1 MILTLSYIFLSIAV
15 LSLLKAKSITRL
27 YFIPI
32 IVSILFLISSLY
44 SNLRIYT
51 DLLAS
56 LLLFAFV
63 RDIVGKGFLTS
74 PEFKPPVVFRNVTAI
89 CIAIITIAL
98 ILEYFIPH
106 ESRSFSE
113 MVYFGLSETI
123 LANTF
128 MLLAYSR
135 KNVYSRLGDY
145 TILMIVS
152 FLVVFD
158 LAWDL
163 IAYIVM
169 YIVLP
174 FDLKSCVNMIVKTVD
189 VYLNYTFSLLFL
201 LSTLRR

>member
-1 MILTLSYIFLSIAV
+1 LILTLSYIFLSIAV

-98 ILEYFIPH
+98 ILEYSIPH

-163 IAYIVM
+163 IAHIVM

>member
-1 MILTLSYIFLSIAV
+1 MILTLSYIFLSVAV

-32 IVSILFLISSLY
+32 IVSILFLISSLD

-74 PEFKPPVVFRNVTAI
+74 PEFKPPVVFWKVTAI

-98 ILEYFIPH
+98 ILEYYIPH
-106 ESRSFSE
+106 ENRSFSE

-135 KNVYSRLGDY
+135 KKVYSRLGDY

-163 IAYIVM
+163 IAHIVM

-174 FDLKSCVNMIVKTVD
+174 FDLKSCVSMIVETVD

>member
-1 MILTLSYIFLSIAV
+1 LILTLSYIFLSIAV

-163 IAYIVM
+163 IAHIVM

>member
-113 MVYFGLSETI
+113 IVYFGLSETI

>member
-1 MILTLSYIFLSIAV
+1 
-15 LSLLKAKSITRL
+15 
-27 YFIPI
+27 
-32 IVSILFLISSLY
+32 
-44 SNLRIYT
+44 LRIYT

-113 MVYFGLSETI
+113 MVYFGLSETV

>member
-113 MVYFGLSETI
+113 MVYFGLSETV